1 LGFITNSKFYG
12 QVISTDTDTGDANE
26 TFPAQAGDSFSAIS
40 SNGSTTGIIGSHY
53 TITNLASDIWM
64 ITGNIHCTGVPATPL
79 AGS

>member
-1 LGFITNSKFYG
+1 MADTTNEKFYG